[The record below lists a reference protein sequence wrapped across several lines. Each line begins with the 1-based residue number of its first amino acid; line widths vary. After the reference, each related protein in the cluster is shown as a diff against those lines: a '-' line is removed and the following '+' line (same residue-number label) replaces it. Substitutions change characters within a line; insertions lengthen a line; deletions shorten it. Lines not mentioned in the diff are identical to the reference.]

1 MKSLNE
7 LETRNELADYLKI
20 PKKTLSYILYIKKV
34 DELYISFEIPKKGGG
49 VRSIDAP
56 VEQLK
61 NIQRKVADALWKY
74 QLDIWKSRNVNPNIS
89 HAFTQ
94 GKGIITNAQIHRNK
108 RFVYNLDLE
117 NFFDSFHFGRVRGFF
132 LKNRDYQFA
141 DEVAATI
148 ANLCCYKGKLP
159 QGAPSSPIITNL
171 ICNVMDMRLLK
182 IAKKY
187 KLDYTRYADD
197 LTFSTNDRKFLEIQE
212 QFYQEVAKEIESS
225 GFKINDKKTRLQF
238 RDSRQEVTGVIVNKK
253 LNVNRDYYKRTRAM
267 AYELYTKGEFFIDGE
282 AGTMNQLEG
291 RFSFIDQLEQYNNKR
306 DGNKHN
312 FNELNGR
319 ERQYQKFLFYKYFF
333 VNEKP
338 VIVTEGKTDIVYIK
352 AALKNLYKEYPAL
365 VTKHSKG
372 EFGYKISFFKK
383 TKRRRYFLNIV
394 KDGGDIM
401 KNIYNFFT
409 NHGGVKL
416 PNYLESFKKLS
427 ETIPQNPVILLL
439 DNEFEGG
446 KPVGK
451 FVKYLQLTEEEKETL
466 KRENRLNIVDN
477 LYLVVT
483 PLTKEKESDIED
495 LFDKETLAKEINGKS
510 FCKKDK
516 YDINKYYGK
525 EIFSKH
531 IMRNYEDINFDG
543 FKPLLNN
550 IQSVVES
557 YQSYRKGK

>member
-1 MKSLNE
+1 M
-7 LETRNELADYLKI
+7 
-20 PKKTLSYILYIKKV
+20 
-34 DELYISFEIPKKGGG
+34 
-49 VRSIDAP
+49 
-56 VEQLK
+56 
-61 NIQRKVADALWKY
+61 
-74 QLDIWKSRNVNPNIS
+74 
-89 HAFTQ
+89 
-94 GKGIITNAQIHRNK
+94 
-108 RFVYNLDLE
+108 
-117 NFFDSFHFGRVRGFF
+117 
-132 LKNRDYQFA
+132 
-141 DEVAATI
+141 
-148 ANLCCYKGKLP
+148 
-159 QGAPSSPIITNL
+159 
-171 ICNVMDMRLLK
+171 
-182 IAKKY
+182 
-187 KLDYTRYADD
+187 
-197 LTFSTNDRKFLEIQE
+197 
-212 QFYQEVAKEIESS
+212 
-225 GFKINDKKTRLQF
+225 
-238 RDSRQEVTGVIVNKK
+238 
-253 LNVNRDYYKRTRAM
+253 
-267 AYELYTKGEFFIDGE
+267 
-282 AGTMNQLEG
+282 
-291 RFSFIDQLEQYNNKR
+291 
-306 DGNKHN
+306 
-312 FNELNGR
+312 
-319 ERQYQKFLFYKYFF
+319 
-333 VNEKP
+333 
-338 VIVTEGKTDIVYIK
+338 
-352 AALKNLYKEYPAL
+352 
-365 VTKHSKG
+365 
-372 EFGYKISFFKK
+372 
-383 TKRRRYFLNIV
+383 RYFLNIV